1 MILHRGEPSRERWRI
16 FILEEIDTGDAE
28 RFIAESSRRERDEEI
43 SSAISS
49 RRRRGEQERRGEI
62 IVDFVEE
69 ASRRGRETR
78 RDHRRFRRGG
88 VEERERDKERS
99 SPIDPVGVEETSRRR
114 RGGVDFV
121 EREDDIGGVVER
133 EN

>member
-1 MILHRGEPSRERWRI
+1 MEDFHPRGDRH
-16 FILEEIDTGDAE
+16 
-28 RFIAESSRRERDEEI
+28 
-43 SSAISS
+43 
-49 RRRRGEQERRGEI
+49 RRRREIHRGVVEERERRGDI
-62 IVDFVEE
+62 IGDFVEE
-69 ASRRGRETR
+69 ASRRARETR